1 MTRTSGERGNAPPF
15 FTDITLLSS
24 RISCHD
30 NPLWNWPQLVFV
42 ISVPTSALVS
52 VRLVIPSHSATSCLP
67 FWEYRS
73 RFCPVKIDSSVS
85 ITVLGVWFG
94 LVFFFCG

>member
-1 MTRTSGERGNAPPF
+1 MTRTSGERGNAPLF
-15 FTDITLLSS
+15 FMDITLLSN

-52 VRLVIPSHSATSCLP
+52 I
-67 FWEYRS
+67 
-73 RFCPVKIDSSVS
+73 
-85 ITVLGVWFG
+85 
-94 LVFFFCG
+94 